1 MKLCAATGAV
11 LIAAALAAAAP
22 ALAVDEGVP
31 DGARHPYVGVLGA
44 DPDGDAGPQAPSVW
58 CSGSVVSDR
67 VFLTAAHC
75 IAAQPPETIWYVTL
89 AAGSPRTPIYP
100 PFVLGEDFPPFV
112 APVIRADSVAIHPD
126 FGGLESRTHDL
137 AVVLFPPGTFAGVE
151 PVELPKLHQL
161 DRLDLNRKPI
171 RLVGYG
177 LDPEHGDADAGPVFI
192 GEGYRQTATAPF
204 RRLTGRQLL
213 LDGDAAATRQGGL
226 CLADSGSPQLLPGTD
241 LALSLHSENR
251 PEVDACR
258 GVLREQR
265 LDTRS
270 ERRFLARYLP

>member
-11 LIAAALAAAAP
+11 LIAAALAAAP
-22 ALAVDEGVP
+22 TLAVDEGVP
-31 DGARHPYVGVLGA
+31 DRAGHPYVGVLGA
-44 DPDGDAGPQAPSVW
+44 DPDGDGPQTPFLW

-75 IAAQPPETIWYVTL
+75 IVAQAPETVWYVTL

-100 PFVLGEDFPPFV
+100 PAILGEELPPFLV
-112 APVIRADSVAIHPD
+112 PIIRADRVVIHPD
-126 FGGLESRTHDL
+126 FGGFESRTHDL
-137 AVVLFPPGTFAGVE
+137 AVLLFPRGTFAGVE

-161 DRLDLNRKPI
+161 DRLHLGRKPI

-177 LDPEHGDADAGPVFI
+177 LDPEHGDADSDPVFI

-204 RRLTGRQLL
+204 LRLTSRQLL
-213 LDGDAAATRQGGL
+213 LDGDAAETRQGGL